1 MFLILKRF
9 YIKLVGI
16 LKVNSDIEVTR
27 RFDGSIHLHGYKDDV
42 AEIRETLNKLII
54 SHCEEKSKNLKK
66 LIKSSANNIQWE
78 YETQSSTWVPF
89 DPYSNVHIEEGF
101 EHKKIIVYKSIW
113 FLRFKLSN

>member
-27 RFDGSIHLHGYKDDV
+27 RFDGSIHLHGYKDNV

-66 LIKSSANNIQWE
+66 LMKSSANNIQWE
-78 YETQSSTWVPF
+78 YETQSLTWVPF

-101 EHKKIIVYKSIW
+101 ENKKRIVKITIVFMIKIIK
-113 FLRFKLSN
+113 F